1 MTKNN
6 TKLNV
11 TAVRMPH
18 RISHANYSK
27 DRQPTRNPGRPAGS
41 RNRITRE
48 MRDAVI
54 AAAEELGGIDC
65 DKWNDELKGDPE
77 NGLKQYCKALAVKEM
92 RTFGIILARMM
103 PKFVHRSTV
112 KKDVPVVLTEE
123 QMLAE
128 LKASGLPLEI
138 IKHMRKV
145 DIRTIET
152 SSLDYD
158 PYDFPADDDELV
170 DVTPKEPGAGS

>member
-6 TKLNV
+6 TNLNV

-18 RISHANYSK
+18 SISHANYSK

-48 MRDAVI
+48 MQDAVI
-54 AAAEELGGIDC
+54 SAAEELGAVDF
-65 DKWNDELKGDPE
+65 DKWGDELKGNE
-77 NGLKQYCKALAVKEM
+77 NGLKGYYKALAVKEM

-103 PKFVHRSTV
+103 PKFVHRTSTEK
-112 KKDVPVVLTEE
+112 KKDVILTEE
-123 QMLAE
+123 QVLAE
-128 LKASGLPLEI
+128 LREAGLPLEI

-145 DIRTIET
+145 DTRTIERES

-158 PYDFPADDDELV
+158 PYDYPEDDDEMV
-170 DVTPKEPGAGS
+170 DVTPKDEAK